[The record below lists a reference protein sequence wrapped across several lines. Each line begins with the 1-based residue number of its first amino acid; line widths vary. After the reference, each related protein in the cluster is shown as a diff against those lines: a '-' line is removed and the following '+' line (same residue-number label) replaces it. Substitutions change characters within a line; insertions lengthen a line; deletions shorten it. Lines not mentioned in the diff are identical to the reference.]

1 METLRRLWTRAIDAN
16 SSKSKQ
22 LRRTMLTALRGNY
35 RERVKRLTD
44 ELIEE
49 RYKNRELLLENE
61 RLKKK
66 IEKMTP

>member
-1 METLRRLWTRAIDAN
+1 METLRRLWSRAIEVN

-22 LRRTMLTALRGNY
+22 LRKSMLVTLRGNY

-49 RYKNRELLLENE
+49 RYKNKELLLENE

-66 IEKMTP
+66 IKEMTP